1 MAASALPMILEM
13 AQKSLSQ
20 FTLFSDGQ
28 ILFLLFGTRVT
39 CSFIRSSIIPGTQKK
54 KKHGFAKS
62 DMTGLTPT
70 IPFIIIKENLLDSD
84 FPTFLIYKWRQ

>member
-13 AQKSLSQ
+13 AQKPFSQ
-20 FTLFSDGQ
+20 LILFSDGQ

-54 KKHGFAKS
+54 KHGFSKS

-70 IPFIIIKENLLDSD
+70 VPFIIIKENLLDSD